1 MLFACSV
8 TLIFGLGGGGGGGP
22 CRTGAAVDG
31 VSLARGG
38 GGGAC
43 LTSACVAG
51 ATLLVPNTLN
61 GVGAFGWV
69 DSKIVVMGGGGALGC
84 VVFHAS

>member
-1 MLFACSV
+1 MLFACST

-22 CRTGAAVDG
+22 CLTGAAVDG
-31 VSLARGG
+31 TSLVRGG

-43 LTSACVAG
+43 LTSACVVG

-61 GVGAFGWV
+61 GVGVFG
-69 DSKIVVMGGGGALGC
+69 
-84 VVFHAS
+84 